1 MKIDKYDL
9 VLKGNGNGPISAF
22 VSSIREK
29 IDFEFSVDNYHEQAI
44 GKGANARALAFVPI
58 KLNEEE
64 IVYGVGID
72 SNIDQAAIKAIISGL
87 NRYAL
92 KLGST

>member
-1 MKIDKYDL
+1 MSPGVRRSFISSSGIVTL
-9 VLKGNGNGPISAF
+9 NSFSTSTIISTMSRLSAF

-64 IVYGVGID
+64 IETQTEED
-72 SNIDQAAIKAIISGL
+72 EDDNS
-87 NRYAL
+87 
-92 KLGST
+92 ST